1 MGKINGKEVIILVL
15 CLILGFTLRYYRF
28 DQKSLWVDEV
38 HTFNES
44 SDGFKGQI
52 RYYEENPTSLHPPLF
67 FILTHLFYPFKY
79 PERDLRIIPLI
90 FGTLSVPMI
99 YFLSKSFSPTIA
111 LPCAL
116 SLAFM
121 TYHISLSQDGRSYSF
136 LMFVG
141 MAALY
146 FFMKHLRTSKR
157 GFLFPVSF
165 CFAVLFHTSYSS
177 VPFIAISQM
186 LWFYRPGEGS
196 LKPAF
201 SSFFILN
208 GFFLLLCA
216 PWLLLILCNYKGKIL
231 LDSFAS
237 QSTGTFPSILVGIFN
252 DWAPHGPL
260 MIASALLLS
269 VFPVFSKD
277 KRNAFCL
284 LMIFILPVGGV
295 YLVCRL
301 FTIEHFFNSRYFITV
316 LPVFL
321 VALYLSVYSIE
332 VKWKRVLK
340 TLRLTYVF
348 LIFFIASSTILL
360 PIYYRAEKQNFR
372 GLVSYLN
379 EHLAN
384 GDKIYLRS
392 PAYYPGILHYFGIK
406 PESRHYNTPYGW
418 NEAIN
423 TFEYKVAL
431 ANQNRRFSIYHSAVC
446 CAHYVEDGS
455 RLWVVVGKPTTKEIK
470 ESTRFVLKG
479 YFDGNV
485 SSFRKFPE
493 DASFYLFLWDPK
505 SPAEKGMDMPMD

>member
-1 MGKINGKEVIILVL
+1 VIILVL

-99 YFLSKSFSPTIA
+99 YFLAKSFSPTIA

-121 TYHISLSQDGRSYSF
+121 TYHISLSQDGRSYSL
-136 LMFVG
+136 LMFLG
-141 MAALY
+141 MAGLY
-146 FFMKHLRTSKR
+146 FFLKHLKTSKNR
-157 GFLFPVSF
+157 YLILVALLF
-165 CFAVLFHTSYSS
+165 AILFHTSYSS
-177 VPFIAISQM
+177 IPFITLSQI
-186 LWFYRPGEGS
+186 LWFYRPDEETK
-196 LKPAF
+196 KPTL

-208 GFFLLLCA
+208 G
-216 PWLLLILCNYKGKIL
+216 LILLFCLPWILFVAFNYKGKIL

-301 FTIEHFFNSRYFITV
+301 FHFEHFFNSRYFITV

-348 LIFFIASSTILL
+348 LIFFIVSSTILL
-360 PIYYRAEKQNFR
+360 PIYYQSEKQNFR
-372 GLVSYLN
+372 GLVAYLN